1 MNSLCRIHRLII
13 DIHESVFF
21 AQRAFDSN
29 IILYGIRV
37 LHHNKIK
44 EISENV
50 IIFKGIF
57 YGIYCRDGR

>member
-1 MNSLCRIHRLII
+1 MNSLCMVHRLII
-13 DIHESVFF
+13 DIHESFF
-21 AQRAFDSN
+21 AQRAFDPS